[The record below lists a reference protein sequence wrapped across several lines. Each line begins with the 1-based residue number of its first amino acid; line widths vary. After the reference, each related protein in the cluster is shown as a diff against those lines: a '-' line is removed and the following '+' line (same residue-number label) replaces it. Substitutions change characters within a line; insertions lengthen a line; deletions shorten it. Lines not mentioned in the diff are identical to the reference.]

1 MRHCP
6 RDDNVMISQARRTL
20 DAVQTHREALQVSS
34 ELTRWFRRAREPEM
48 EWVTPEGVIAALHR
62 AKINPVLMGTHGLA
76 GYRSEPRATQDVD
89 VLVTKKDVFK
99 AVRVLEQE
107 YPYLEVHHGSVVVRM
122 VNPATLKPM
131 IDVMK
136 PTSELMRLVFR
147 HTVRIGKTHRIPQL
161 EMGLVSKFMAM
172 TSPDRRDEKRMV
184 DIGDF
189 IDIVKHNRAALD
201 LEKLEHLAQLGQSG
215 GGDRI
220 LRMVAD
226 IDAGR
231 RASLI
236 AETGIRD
243 DDE

>member
-1 MRHCP
+1 
-6 RDDNVMISQARRTL
+6 MIRQARRTL
-20 DAVQTHREALQVSS
+20 DAAGVHRQALRISS
-34 ELTRWFRRAREPEM
+34 ELTRWFRREREPDM
-48 EWVTPEGVIAALHR
+48 QWVTPEGVIAALHH

-89 VLVTKKDVFK
+89 VLVTKKDVQK
-99 AVRVLEQE
+99 AVRVLEE
-107 YPYLEVHHGSVVVRM
+107 AYPYLEVYHGSVVVRL

-136 PTSELMRLVFR
+136 PTSQLMRLVFR

-161 EMGLVSKFMAM
+161 EMGLVSKFAAM
-172 TSPDRRDEKRMV
+172 TSPNRRDEKRMV

-201 LEKLEHLAQLGQSG
+201 LEKLEYLAQFGQSG
-215 GGDRI
+215 GGKRI
-220 LRMVAD
+220 LRIIAD

-236 AETGIRD
+236 RELEIRD
-243 DDE
+243 DDD